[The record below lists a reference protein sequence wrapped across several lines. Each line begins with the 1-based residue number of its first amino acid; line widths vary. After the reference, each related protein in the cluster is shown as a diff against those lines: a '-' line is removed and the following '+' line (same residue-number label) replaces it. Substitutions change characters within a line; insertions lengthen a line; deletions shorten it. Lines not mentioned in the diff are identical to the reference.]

1 MKTKLALWQHLVL
14 HRLLMPLELQALYL
28 NACIAVAFW
37 VLGMVSFDRLVDD
50 LGILNDFITKA
61 DVIPSQAFSEN

>member
-1 MKTKLALWQHLVL
+1 MNSKFALYRHLVL

-37 VLGMVSFDRLVDD
+37 VLGLRKFDRLVDD
-50 LGILNDFITKA
+50 LGILNDYITA
-61 DVIPSQAFSEN
+61 PETLPSQAFSEN